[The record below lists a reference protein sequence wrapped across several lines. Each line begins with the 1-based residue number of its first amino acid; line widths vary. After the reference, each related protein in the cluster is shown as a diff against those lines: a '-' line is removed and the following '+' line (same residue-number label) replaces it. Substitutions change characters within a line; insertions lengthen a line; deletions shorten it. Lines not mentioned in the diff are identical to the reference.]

1 VLNLKHNLTKF
12 IHPFQEFRL
21 VQSQELTVLEPIA
34 QSVVLIAKV
43 MFTDQDMHMI
53 MDFLWDMD
61 TDGDVEVE
69 GAVMVTE
76 ADMVTVKKN

>member
-1 VLNLKHNLTKF
+1 VLNLKHNPTKF